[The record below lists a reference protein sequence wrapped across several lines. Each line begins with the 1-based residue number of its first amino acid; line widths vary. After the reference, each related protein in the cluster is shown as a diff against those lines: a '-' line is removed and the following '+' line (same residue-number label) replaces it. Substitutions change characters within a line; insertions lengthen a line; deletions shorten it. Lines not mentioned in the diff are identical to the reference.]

1 MAIPLSPSTGKVSD
15 PMAPVPVRVR
25 RVRRQTRDTWTL
37 ELEPGGPLEQFT
49 FVAGQ
54 FNMLYAF
61 GIGEIPVS
69 ISSDPAG
76 AEPLAH
82 TIRAVGA
89 VSGALCRLKPG
100 GMLGL
105 RGPFG
110 SHWPV
115 EHAEG
120 SDVVVVAGGLG
131 LAPLRPAICRLLA
144 NRERYERV
152 VILCGARTPAD
163 LLFRRD
169 LERWRGQF
177 DVEVEITVDAAPPSW
192 HGDVGM
198 VTTLLSREPFDPP
211 NTVAMVCGPEVM
223 MRFTAMALIER
234 GVTPPTIYLSMERNM
249 KCAVGFC
256 GHCQFGPAFICKD
269 GAVFPYDRLETLL
282 RIREI

>member
-1 MAIPLSPSTGKVSD
+1 MV
-15 PMAPVPVRVR
+15 PVPVRVR

-37 ELEPGGPLEQFT
+37 ELEPGCPLERFT
-49 FVAGQ
+49 FAAGQ

-76 AEPLAH
+76 KELLAH

-100 GMLGL
+100 SMLGL

-110 SHWPV
+110 TPWPV
-115 EHAEG
+115 EAAEG

-144 NRERYERV
+144 SRERYGRV
-152 VILCGARTPAD
+152 VLLCGARTPAD
-163 LLFRRD
+163 LLFRQD

-177 DVEVEITVDAAPPSW
+177 DVEVEITVDAAPPGW
-192 HGDVGM
+192 RGDVGM

-211 NTVAMVCGPEVM
+211 HTVAMLCGPEVM
-223 MRFTAMALIER
+223 MRFTAMALLER
-234 GVTPPTIYLSMERNM
+234 GVPAESIFLSMERNM

-256 GHCQFGPAFICKD
+256 GHCQYGPSFICKD
-269 GAVFPYDRLETLL
+269 GPVFRYKQIEPLL
-282 RIREI
+282 RIREV